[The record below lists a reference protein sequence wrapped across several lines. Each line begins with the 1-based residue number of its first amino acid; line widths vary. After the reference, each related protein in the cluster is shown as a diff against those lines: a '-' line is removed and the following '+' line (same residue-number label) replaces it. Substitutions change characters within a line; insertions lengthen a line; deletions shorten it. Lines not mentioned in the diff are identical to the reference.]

1 MTFRVANVE
10 AARAANVSRLVVV
23 RLDVPLE
30 AALVLSQ

>member
-10 AARAANVSRLVVV
+10 AARAANVLRLVVV